1 MKANGKRYSGIWTA
15 FLGIAAAGCLLATA
29 AQADPL
35 FSGHFQLQNK
45 VHWGSATLE
54 PGAYSLELDQPTRTI
69 VVRDASGKTVA
80 RAFSR
85 TDETADRSDS
95 KLLIAV
101 QGDERAVYG
110 LTIAG
115 IGSVYQRAYPFA
127 GIREQE
133 ARNTEGVRVEVAKK

>member
-35 FSGHFQLQNK
+35 FRGNFQLQNK

-69 VVRDASGKTVA
+69 VVRDADGKIVA

-85 TDETADRSDS
+85 TNENDRSDS